1 MLIVAFTFASLQG
14 EDPANLQVPQ
24 GVGEIPRK
32 FNEVSGAKSAK
43 NPPFFFCNWAG
54 KFSGTKTRIS
64 VILGFK

>member
-14 EDPANLQVPQ
+14 EDPTNLQVPQ

-32 FNEVSGAKSAK
+32 FNEVSGAKNAK
-43 NPPFFFCNWAG
+43 NPPFFCNWAG